1 MDDFQKLSIYELSI
15 RKNLISPYEYILLP
29 AYIFLFFVATRILV
43 ELIYKDQAIQKYVY
57 FGLSLKVL
65 GGLFVT
71 FVFNFYYHGGDIGT
85 YYNEGR
91 IFANLIFEHHDSLFR
106 IFFYSPSGND
116 TALQNLFLN
125 MNYINAPDTLIVLKI
140 TALINLF
147 SFNSYLVTSFFYS
160 FISFWCIWRLVTL
173 LFELYPNNKQAIV
186 IAFFAAPSLVVW
198 GSGILKDTICFS
210 CLCIAHYYLYKI
222 FIQNKF
228 KFIYIFYILFT
239 GYILL
244 TIKIYILLAYA
255 PCFAFM
261 VTQQYKTYIQNR
273 ILRAMIA
280 PFIIILSLGVSYILV
295 TQLGAQKERY
305 SSGKLLETAKIQR
318 DYVHAISLQTEGS
331 TYDLGD
337 MDDGLVDYVF
347 KIPAAINVSL
357 FRPYLWESRNPIM
370 FLSAIE
376 SSILLY
382 LTFRLFKKR
391 KLKNTIDLLSKD
403 VNLQFFLLFGLVFSF
418 FVGVTTY
425 NFGSL
430 VRYKIQGYPFYIA
443 AILLLYYLQSDVDE
457 KKFKIKKIF
466 IKKNS
471 ILENRL

>member
-29 AYIFLFFVATRILV
+29 AYIFLFYVATRILV
-43 ELIYKDQAIQKYVY
+43 ELIYKDQTIQKYVY
-57 FGLSLKVL
+57 FGLSLKIF

-71 FVFNFYYHGGDIGT
+71 LIFNFYYQGGDIGT

-91 IFANLIFEHHDSLFR
+91 IFANLIFEHPESILR
-106 IFFYSPSGND
+106 IFFYSPNGND
-116 TALQNLFLN
+116 TELKNLFLQ
-125 MNYINAPDTLIVLKI
+125 MNYVNASDTLIVLKI
-140 TALINLF
+140 TAFINLF
-147 SFNSYLVTSFFYS
+147 SFNSYLVTTFFFS

-173 LFELYPNNKQAIV
+173 LFELYPDNKQSV
-186 IAFFAAPSLVVW
+186 VLAFFAAPSLIVW

-210 CLCIAHYYLYKI
+210 CLCISHYYLFRI

-228 KFIYIFYILFT
+228 KLSYVFYILFT
-239 GYILL
+239 GYIIL

-255 PCFAFM
+255 PCFSFM

-280 PFIIILSLGVSYILV
+280 PFIIVLSLVVSYVLV

-305 SSGKLLETAKIQR
+305 SSGKLLETAKVQR
-318 DYVHAISLQTEGS
+318 NYVHSVSLQTEGS
-331 TYDLGD
+331 TYDLGE
-337 MDDGLVDYVF
+337 MDDGLMAYVL

-370 FLSAIE
+370 LLSAIE
-376 SSILLY
+376 SSILIY
-382 LTFRLFKKR
+382 LTFRLFQKR
-391 KLKNTIDLLSKD
+391 KLKNTIDVLSKD
-403 VNLQFFLLFGLVFSF
+403 VNLQFFLLFGLIFSF

-443 AILLLYYLQSDVDE
+443 SVLLLYSLQENDLAG
-457 KKFKIKKIF
+457 KFKMKKIF
-466 IKKNS
+466 SKKS
-471 ILENRL
+471 IPLEDRV

>member
-1 MDDFQKLSIYELSI
+1 MNEFQKLSIYELSI
-15 RKNLISPYEYILLP
+15 RKNLISSYEYALLP
-29 AYIFLFFVATRILV
+29 VYIFLFLVATRIIV

-57 FGLSLKVL
+57 FGLSLKIL

-71 FVFNFYYHGGDIGT
+71 LIFNFYYHGGDIGT

-91 IFANLIFEHHDSLFR
+91 IFANVIFEHPDSFFR
-106 IFFYSPSGND
+106 VFFYSPKGND
-116 TALQNLFLN
+116 IELKNLFIH
-125 MNYINAPDTLIVLKI
+125 MNYVNAPDTLIVLKI
-140 TALINLF
+140 TAFINLF
-147 SFNSYLVTSFFYS
+147 SFNSYLITTFFYS

-186 IAFFAAPSLVVW
+186 LAFFAAPSLIVW

-210 CLCIAHYYLYKI
+210 CLCVVHYYLFRI

-228 KFIYIFYILFT
+228 KFIYILYIFLT
-239 GYILL
+239 GYIILNV
-244 TIKIYILLAYA
+244 KIYILLAYA
-255 PCFAFM
+255 PCFSFM
-261 VTQQYKTYIQNR
+261 VTQQYKAYIQNR

-280 PFIIILSLGVSYILV
+280 PFIIILSLVVSYVLV

-305 SSGKLLETAKIQR
+305 SSEKLLETAKIQR
-318 DYVHAISLQTEGS
+318 EYVHAISIQSDGS

-337 MDDGLVDYVF
+337 IDNGLIDYAI
-347 KIPAAINVSL
+347 KIPAAINVTL

-370 FLSAIE
+370 LLSAIE

-382 LTFRLFKKR
+382 LTFRLFQKR
-391 KLKNTIDLLSKD
+391 NLKNTLDLLSKD
-403 VNLQFFLLFGLVFSF
+403 VNLQFFLLFGLIFSF

-443 AILLLYYLQSDVDE
+443 AILLLYYLQPDID
-457 KKFKIKKIF
+457 KKKTKIKKMF
-466 IKKNS
+466 
-471 ILENRL
+471 